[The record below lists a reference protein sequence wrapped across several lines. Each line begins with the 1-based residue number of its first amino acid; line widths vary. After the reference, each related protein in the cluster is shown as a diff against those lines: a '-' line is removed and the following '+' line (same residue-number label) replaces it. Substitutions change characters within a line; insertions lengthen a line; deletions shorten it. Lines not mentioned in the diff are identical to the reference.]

1 VINRQRR
8 NAAGGLRG
16 MTNVL
21 NFPTQSLTDE
31 VLVSRLFEL
40 AANGDAVSDEFR
52 QLDAEMQHRLDR
64 ATAGEPR
71 RLSAVSR
78 FG

>member
-1 VINRQRR
+1 
-8 NAAGGLRG
+8 

-21 NFPTQSLTDE
+21 NFPNPSLSDDA
-31 VLVSRLFEL
+31 LVGRLFEL
-40 AANGDAVSDEFR
+40 AASGDALSDEFLE
-52 QLDAEMQHRLDR
+52 LDAEMQRRLDR

>member
-1 VINRQRR
+1 
-8 NAAGGLRG
+8 

-21 NFPTQSLTDE
+21 NFPNQTLTDD
-31 VLVSRLFEL
+31 VLVGRLFEL
-40 AANGDAVSDEFR
+40 AADGDSASDEFR
-52 QLDAEMQHRLDR
+52 QLDAEMQRRLDR

-71 RLSAVSR
+71 RLPAVSR

>member
-1 VINRQRR
+1 
-8 NAAGGLRG
+8 

-21 NFPTQSLTDE
+21 SFPNQSLTDD

-40 AANGDAVSDEFR
+40 AASGDDASDEFR
-52 QLDAEMQHRLDR
+52 QLDTEMQRRLDR

>member
-1 VINRQRR
+1 
-8 NAAGGLRG
+8 

-21 NFPTQSLTDE
+21 NFPNQTLTDD
-31 VLVSRLFEL
+31 VLVGRLFEL
-40 AANGDAVSDEFR
+40 AADGDAASDEFR
-52 QLDAEMQHRLDR
+52 QLDAEMQRRLDR

-71 RLSAVSR
+71 RLPAVSR

>member
-1 VINRQRR
+1 
-8 NAAGGLRG
+8 

-21 NFPTQSLTDE
+21 SFPNQSLTDE

-40 AANGDAVSDEFR
+40 AASGDDASDEFR
-52 QLDAEMQHRLDR
+52 QLDAEMQRRLDR